1 MTKEQ
6 IEEKA
11 YESYP
16 AEFMDE
22 GINPRLHID
31 RNESK
36 REGYIKALT
45 ELESPKLYGWVARD
59 RNGMLH
65 LFDVEPKR
73 IGDYWWNRD
82 YNSESICNE
91 KAFPDITWESD
102 PIEVEIL
109 IRRV

>member
-1 MTKEQ
+1 MTKEE
-6 IEEKA
+6 IEKKA

-16 AEFMDE
+16 TSNGLDEEFQE
-22 GINPRLHID
+22 A
-31 RNESK
+31 K
-36 REGYIKALT
+36 RDAYTQALA

-59 RNGMLH
+59 KNGMLH

-82 YNSESICNE
+82 YNSEPICNE
-91 KAFPDITWESD
+91 EAFPDITWESD